1 MCICKF
7 YINKIEY
14 IYLFCQEICGGNYG
28 SVWKELFSEFRR
40 LLELKEK
47 KRRRFKM
54 FNVDEF
60 QQFRIVEILD
70 RISEVDRRSFLD
82 F

>member
-1 MCICKF
+1 
-7 YINKIEY
+7 
-14 IYLFCQEICGGNYG
+14 
-28 SVWKELFSEFRR
+28 
-40 LLELKEK
+40 
-47 KRRRFKM
+47 M

-70 RISEVDRRSFLD
+70 RISEVDLRSFLD